1 MPSNRGTVE
10 LNNYLQSKGMLASL
24 SWIESISG
32 PRYGPTWTCI
42 CKIDGQVRG
51 IAMASF
57 HRAVVNKR
65 YKYLMF
71 TFLSLS
77 YPHKASRSRFGRSLE
92 HN

>member
-24 SWIESISG
+24 SWIESISD

-51 IAMASF
+51 IGTGAQKHVARDIAASQALNTLIER
-57 HRAVVNKR
+57 HQ
-65 YKYLMF
+65 
-71 TFLSLS
+71 
-77 YPHKASRSRFGRSLE
+77 
-92 HN
+92 